1 MLKDLEKLEAQLA
14 KTNDFSGFVVH
25 LRSLFIDKF
34 TSWTTISSQ
43 FMNTDKSTEA
53 MHESNVWNVCNKF
66 IISSLLTKTKKKRS
80 AFILVAIRS
89 R

>member
-1 MLKDLEKLEAQLA
+1 
-14 KTNDFSGFVVH
+14 VVH
-25 LRSLFIDKF
+25 LRSLFIEKF
-34 TSWTTISSQ
+34 TSWITISSQ
-43 FMNTDKSTEA
+43 FLNTKA